1 MESKS
6 KTLLQ
11 DRTLDKYPVAIR
23 QHLCI
28 AWVGENDQRDCRKIT
43 DQFRGIYRIYST
55 LIKENRRMSTCNR
68 LDLQNIR
75 ISTDR
80 LCPRIFPITG
90 GLLMVCYCVPVSR
103 RVLLTGRCS
112 LWWGHS
118 SLLFLSCCGFNGL
131 LIFFLHFQVNM
142 GNSPAQA
149 FAAFSSSGPG
159 RVSLPQTLFAS
170 HIPDDILRLSFN
182 VPQDI
187 ISALEASHSHLRKLP
202 HTRGAGQPP

>member
-43 DQFRGIYRIYST
+43 DQFRGIYRKYST

-112 LWWGHS
+112 FWWGHS

-131 LIFFLHFQVNM
+131 LIFFLHAFPGEHGKLACPSICSLQQF
-142 GNSPAQA
+142 GAWPRLPPANPVC
-149 FAAFSSSGPG
+149 FPHPG
-159 RVSLPQTLFAS
+159 
-170 HIPDDILRLSFN
+170 
-182 VPQDI
+182 
-187 ISALEASHSHLRKLP
+187 
-202 HTRGAGQPP
+202 